1 VSPLKLC
8 GLVGQGKAEGI
19 LQQRMKDYIEV
30 DEWKIIEQGFDPRYN
45 KISESIFSLGN
56 GRMGQRANF
65 EEAYSGE
72 TLQGNYIAGVYYPDK
87 TRVGWW
93 KNGYPEYFAKVLNAA
108 NWIGIDI
115 DINGEQLDL
124 AKCEV
129 TDFRRELNMKD
140 GYLKRNF
147 QAKTIGGKIVKVEAI
162 RFCSMAD
169 DEAGVIKYTI
179 TPLNFGGKLT
189 LTPFIDGDVVN
200 KDSNYDEK
208 FWDEVKKETWESG
221 GYLQMR
227 TKKTGF
233 EVATGMEFQI
243 IQGGRQTR
251 PLADPIVRENYIAA
265 KIDLQAYEGQSITL
279 IKYAANLSSQNHDAA
294 ALAVNLKQTLARI
307 SAKGFEIML
316 EEQAAAWAE
325 KWKHNDI
332 IIEGDASAQQAIR
345 FNIFQLNQTYTGEDD
360 RLNIG
365 PKGFTGEKYGG
376 STYWDTEA
384 YCVPFYLST
393 AEQKVTRNLLLYRYK
408 QLDKAIDNAKLLGFS
423 NGAALYPMVTM
434 DGAECHNE
442 WEITFEEIHRNGAI
456 AYAIFNYVSYTGDEA
471 YLADYGL
478 EVLIAIARFWS
489 QRVHWSDDKQ
499 QYVMLG
505 VTGPN
510 EYENNVNNNWYTS
523 KLATWCM
530 QYTIAVIEKVK
541 ADEQAKYTALVNKI
555 NFDEAGETSRFSDI
569 IQKMYLPYD
578 EKLQVFLQQDGYLDK
593 EQILVKDLPAS
604 ERPINQKWSW
614 DRILRSCYIKQADV
628 LQGIYFFED
637 QYDLETIRRNFD
649 FYEPRTVHESSLSP
663 CVHSILAAKLGDE
676 ARAYEF
682 YLRTARLDLDDYNN
696 DTEDGCH
703 ITSMAGTWMAVV
715 EGFAGMRV
723 RDGKL
728 SFQPFLPG
736 KWKSFSFN
744 IGFRGALLNIRVS
757 REGVQIKN
765 LSGNETTVLIHDKE
779 QLVRANDELL
789 VEA

>member
-1 VSPLKLC
+1 MKNYI
-8 GLVGQGKAEGI
+8 KA
-19 LQQRMKDYIEV
+19 
-30 DEWKIIEQGFDPRYN
+30 DEWKIIEEGFDPHYN

-65 EEAYSGE
+65 EEAYSGD
-72 TLQGNYIAGVYYPDK
+72 TLLGNYVAGVYYPDK

-108 NWIGIDI
+108 NWVGIDI
-115 DINGEQLDL
+115 VIDGEQLDL

-129 TDFRRELNMKD
+129 LNFRRELNMKE
-140 GYLKRNF
+140 GYLKRDF
-147 QAKTIGGKIVKVEAI
+147 RAKTASGKEVKVEAI

-169 DEAGVIKYTI
+169 DETGAIKYTLA
-179 TPLNFGGKLT
+179 PLNFSGAIT
-189 LTPFIDGDVVN
+189 LTPSIDGDVVN

-208 FWDEVKKETWESG
+208 FWDDVSKGTQTDG
-221 GYLQMR
+221 GYIVMR

-233 EVATGMEFQI
+233 VVATGMKFSILQNGAAIEPATEAI
-243 IQGGRQTR
+243 EKEKY
-251 PLADPIVRENYIAA
+251 VAA
-265 KIDLQAYEGQSITL
+265 KISLEAKQGESITV
-279 IKYAANLSSQNHDAA
+279 IKYAANLSSQNYKPEELVDQ
-294 ALAVNLKQTLARI
+294 LNSTLTRI
-307 SAKGFEIML
+307 SAKGFDTML
-316 EEQAAAWAE
+316 AEQAAAWAE

-332 IIEGDASAQQAIR
+332 IIDGDISAQQAIR
-345 FNIFQLNQTYTGEDD
+345 FNIYQLNQTYTGEDD

-393 AEQKVTRNLLLYRYK
+393 APQKVTRNLLLYRYK
-408 QLDKAIDNAKLLGFS
+408 QLGKAIENAQLLGFK

-434 DGAECHNE
+434 DGTECHNE

-456 AYAIFNYVSYTGDEA
+456 AFAISNYVRYTGDEA
-471 YLADYGL
+471 YLGDYGF
-478 EVLIAIARFWS
+478 EVLLGIARFWS
-489 QRVHWSDDKQ
+489 QRVNWSEDRQ

-523 KLATWCM
+523 TIATWCM
-530 QYTIAVIEKVK
+530 QYTVEVAEKVK
-541 ADEQAKYTALVNKI
+541 AADPEKYAALVSKVSLNE
-555 NFDEAGETSRFSDI
+555 EAEFGRFIDI
-569 IQKMYLPYD
+569 IQKMYYPYD
-578 EKLQVFLQQDGYLDK
+578 EKRRVFLQQDGYLDK

-637 QYDLETIRRNFD
+637 QYDIDTIRRNFD

-663 CVHSILAAKLGDE
+663 CVHAILAAKLGDE

-715 EGFAGMRV
+715 EGFGGMRV
-723 RDGKL
+723 KDGKL
-728 SFQPFLPG
+728 SFQPFIPE
-736 KWKSFSFN
+736 KWSSFSFH
-744 IGFRGALLNIRVS
+744 IGFRGALLNIKVS
-757 REGVQIKN
+757 KEGVQIKN
-765 LSGNETTVLIHDKE
+765 ASDVETTVLVYGKE
-779 QLVRANDELL
+779 QLVKANDELL